1 MIENRDIQQGAI
13 TATKLSKNLRLP
25 LVNIEAGTAGQVPIV
40 QSNGDLAYK
49 AMTGAVTIDSDGLT
63 EMSLTTDTVPEGG
76 SNLYF
81 TDARVDARI
90 RQIKNEADQ
99 QATSEEPGFM
109 PKEDKAKLDATPVG
123 SGIVRKYTTI
133 ITGTAATEAAT
144 DNVFEVT
151 HSLGTHYVF
160 VSVRHPAKP
169 YDPSSSVTSVADKF
183 HEDWYTQ
190 MDGGLDDQTGF
201 QVATVDA
208 SYNLSKNKVLIN
220 FPVEMIE
227 DDEYLVTIIG

>member
-1 MIENRDIQQGAI
+1 VIDNRDIQQGAI

-25 LVNIEAGTAGQVPIV
+25 LANVEAGTAGQVPIV

-49 AMTGAVTIDSDGLT
+49 ALTGAVAIDSDGVT
-63 EMSLTTDTVPEGG
+63 EMALSTDTVPEGD

-90 RQIKNEADQ
+90 RKIKNQVDQ
-99 QATSEEPGFM
+99 QATSDEAGFM
-109 PKEDKAKLDATPVG
+109 PKEDKAKLDATT
-123 SGIVRKYTTI
+123 SGPSAVRKYTTVI
-133 ITGTAATEAAT
+133 VGTAATESAT

-151 HSLGTHYVF
+151 HDLDTYYVM

-169 YDPSSSVTSVADKF
+169 YAASSSTSVADKF
-183 HEDWYTQ
+183 DEDWFTQ
-190 MDGGLDDQTGF
+190 MDGGLDGQTGF

-208 SYNLSKNKVLIN
+208 SYNLSKHKVLIN

-227 DDEYLVTIIG
+227 GDEFLVTIIG